1 MYIPGMER
9 LILKALEKW
18 KNSESRKPLI
28 LDGARQVGKTWVL
41 QEFGKR
47 QFRACAYFNC
57 DGNDRLKEIFSGGFS
72 KERVVRDLGLVSGIS
87 LGTDTLVILDEIQEI
102 PEALTSLKYFCE
114 TARELPVAAA
124 GSLLGLSAHSGS
136 GFPVGKVDV
145 LKMHPMSFSEFVWA
159 QKGETAFK
167 MLTED
172 LFENFSTLHTT
183 FKELLRQYYFTG
195 GMPEAVAAFILG
207 KAPEEI
213 RTIQNAILYSYN
225 KDISKHAAPKDLTRI
240 HQVWGSVPQQLAK
253 ENKKFIYGAIRNG
266 ARAKEFETAIQW
278 LIDAGLVHKVNRV
291 RKAELPLKF
300 YEDFDAFKLFLLDCG
315 LLGAMTDT
323 PAEKIFV
330 GENIFEEYKGAFTE
344 QYVLQQLLTSSE
356 SKPFY
361 YSAEDSK
368 QELDFLLQRGEQIV
382 PIEVKAEE
390 NLRAKSLRQFVL
402 DHEGTHGIR
411 LSMSPYREQDWM
423 TNIPLY
429 LAERV
434 IAKIMPARNN

>member
-1 MYIPGMER
+1 
-9 LILKALEKW
+9 
-18 KNSESRKPLI
+18 
-28 LDGARQVGKTWVL
+28 
-41 QEFGKR
+41 
-47 QFRACAYFNC
+47 
-57 DGNDRLKEIFSGGFS
+57 
-72 KERVVRDLGLVSGIS
+72 
-87 LGTDTLVILDEIQEI
+87 
-102 PEALTSLKYFCE
+102 
-114 TARELPVAAA
+114 VAAA
-124 GSLLGLSAHSGS
+124 GSLLGLSAHSGT

-145 LKMHPMSFSEFVWA
+145 LKMHPMTFSEFVWA
-159 QKGETAFK
+159 LKGESAFK
-167 MLTED
+167 VLTEET
-172 LFENFSTLHTT
+172 LESFVTLHST

-195 GMPEAVAAFILG
+195 GMPEAVEAFVG
-207 KAPEEI
+207 GRAPDDV

-225 KDISKHAAPKDLTRI
+225 KDFPKHAAPKDLTRI

-253 ENKKFIYGAIRNG
+253 ENKKFIYGAIRSG

-278 LIDAGLVHKVNRV
+278 LVDAGLVHKINRV

-323 PAEKIFV
+323 PAEKILV
-330 GENIFEEYKGAFTE
+330 GENVFEEYKGAFTE
-344 QYVLQQLLTSSE
+344 QYVLQQLLSTLDSN
-356 SKPFY
+356 PFY

-368 QELDFLLQRGEQIV
+368 QELDFLLQKGEQII

-390 NLRAKSLRQFVL
+390 NLRAKSLRQFVF

-434 IAKIMPARNN
+434 AL

>member
-1 MYIPGMER
+1 MER
-9 LILKALEKW
+9 LIFKELEKW
-18 KNSESRKPLI
+18 KQTESRKPMV
-28 LDGARQVGKTWVL
+28 LDGARQVGKTWTL

-72 KERVVRDLGLVSGIS
+72 KERVIRDLGLVSDIS
-87 LGTDTLVILDEIQEI
+87 LDTDTLIILDEIQEI

-114 TARELPVAAA
+114 TAREFPVAAA
-124 GSLLGLSAHSGS
+124 GSLLGLSAHSGT
-136 GFPVGKVDV
+136 GFPVGKVDI
-145 LKMHPMSFSEFVWA
+145 LRMFPMTFSEFTWA
-159 QKGETAFK
+159 LKGDSAFK
-167 MLTED
+167 MLAEES
-172 LFENFSTLHTT
+172 LENFSTLHTT

-195 GMPEAVAAFILG
+195 GMPEAVAAFVDG
-207 KAPEEI
+207 KTPDDI

-225 KDISKHAAPKDLTRI
+225 KDISKHADPKDLTRI
-240 HQVWGSVPQQLAK
+240 HQVWSSVPQQLAK
-253 ENKKFIYGAIRNG
+253 ENKKFIYGAIRSG

-291 RKAELPLKF
+291 RKAEFPLKF

-323 PAEKIFV
+323 PAEKILV

-344 QYVLQQLLTSSE
+344 QYVLQQLLTTLE

-368 QELDFLLQRGEQIV
+368 QELDFLLQKSEQII

-402 DHEGTHGIR
+402 SHDGTHGIR
-411 LSMSPYREQDWM
+411 LSMSPYRKQDWM

-434 IAKIMPARNN
+434 G

>member
-1 MYIPGMER
+1 MER
-9 LILKALEKW
+9 LIFKELEKW
-18 KNSESRKPLI
+18 KQTESRKPLV
-28 LDGARQVGKTWVL
+28 LDGARQVGKTWAL

-72 KERVVRDLGLVSGIS
+72 KERVIRDLGLVSGIS
-87 LGTDTLVILDEIQEI
+87 LDTDTLIILDEIQEI

-114 TARELPVAAA
+114 TAREFPVAAA
-124 GSLLGLSAHSGS
+124 GSLLGLSAHSGT
-136 GFPVGKVDV
+136 GFPVGKVDI
-145 LKMHPMSFSEFVWA
+145 LRMFPMTFSEFTWA
-159 QKGETAFK
+159 LKGDYAFK
-167 MLTED
+167 MLAEES
-172 LFENFSTLHTT
+172 LENFSTLHTT

-195 GMPEAVAAFILG
+195 GMPEAVAAFVDG
-207 KAPEEI
+207 KTPDDI

-225 KDISKHAAPKDLTRI
+225 KDISKHADPKDLTRI
-240 HQVWGSVPQQLAK
+240 HQVWSSVPQQLAK
-253 ENKKFIYGAIRNG
+253 ENKKFIYGAIRSG

-291 RKAELPLKF
+291 RKAEFPLKF

-323 PAEKIFV
+323 PAEKILV

-344 QYVLQQLLTSSE
+344 QYVLQQLLTTLE

-368 QELDFLLQRGEQIV
+368 QELDFLLQKSEQII

-390 NLRAKSLRQFVL
+390 NLRAKSLKQFVL
-402 DHEGTHGIR
+402 SHDGTHGIR
-411 LSMSPYREQDWM
+411 LSMSPYRKQDWM

-434 IAKIMPARNN
+434 G

>member
-1 MYIPGMER
+1 MER
-9 LILKALEKW
+9 LIFKELEKW
-18 KNSESRKPLI
+18 KQTESRKPLV
-28 LDGARQVGKTWVL
+28 LDGARQVGKTWAL

-72 KERVVRDLGLVSGIS
+72 KERVIRDLGLVSDIS
-87 LGTDTLVILDEIQEI
+87 LDTDTLIILDEIQEI

-114 TARELPVAAA
+114 TAREFPVAAA
-124 GSLLGLSAHSGS
+124 GSLLGLSAHSGT
-136 GFPVGKVDV
+136 GFPVGKVDI
-145 LKMHPMSFSEFVWA
+145 LRMFPMTFSEFTWA
-159 QKGETAFK
+159 LKGDSAFK
-167 MLTED
+167 MLAEES
-172 LFENFSTLHTT
+172 LENFSTLHTT

-195 GMPEAVAAFILG
+195 GMPEAVAAFVDG
-207 KAPEEI
+207 KTPDDI

-225 KDISKHAAPKDLTRI
+225 KDISKHADPKDLTRI
-240 HQVWGSVPQQLAK
+240 HQVWSSVPQQLAK
-253 ENKKFIYGAIRNG
+253 ENKKFIYGAIRSG

-291 RKAELPLKF
+291 RKAEFPLKF

-323 PAEKIFV
+323 PAEKILV

-344 QYVLQQLLTSSE
+344 QYVLQQLLTTLE

-368 QELDFLLQRGEQIV
+368 QELDFLLQKSEQII

-402 DHEGTHGIR
+402 SHDGTHGIR
-411 LSMSPYREQDWM
+411 LSMSPYRKQDWM

-434 IAKIMPARNN
+434 G